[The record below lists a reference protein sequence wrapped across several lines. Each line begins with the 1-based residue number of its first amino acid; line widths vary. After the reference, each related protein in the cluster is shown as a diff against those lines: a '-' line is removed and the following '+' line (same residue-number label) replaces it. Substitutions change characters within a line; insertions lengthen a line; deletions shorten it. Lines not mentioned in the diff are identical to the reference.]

1 MLRVGELSNPQPSR
15 GQNTPFGP
23 RPGVGPRR
31 TGGSGAPNFQEFMN
45 PNLHNS
51 HGRTSNPTVSY
62 PFLTRPFRFPNTGSH
77 PVEGEMIFTH
87 RDQSIKAGS
96 GLLITAMPLTF
107 LNVKFCKVACE
118 ETNDVSKGNNLN
130 TALSEINSSSE
141 HGARK
146 KFACKFN
153 FLGVMRNESQAPSRH
168 QKLINVDVR
177 GRTRIRNVWRGKLRT
192 GEKLYLHMQR
202 AEAKDYGLHR
212 PSEFPSKQEE
222 DVFIF
227 RLTPVTLT
235 EIIVSRDT
243 KKKIEESECIF
254 IGVCMNTVHK
264 KSREEQI
271 NKSRINTE
279 KLNKLDF
286 IEVALKV
293 SR

>member
-118 ETNDVSKGNNLN
+118 QTARSNGNNLN
-130 TALSEINSSSE
+130 TALSEINNESLSP
-141 HGARK
+141 GARK

-192 GEKLYLHMQR
+192 GEKLYLHMQLL
-202 AEAKDYGLHR
+202 EANKYGSYK
-212 PSEFPSKQEE
+212 PSEFPTKN
-222 DVFIF
+222 DVHIF

-235 EIIVSRDT
+235 EIIVSKET
-243 KKKIEESECIF
+243 KNKIEESECIF

-264 KSREEQI
+264 KSSEDQI
-271 NKSRINTE
+271 NSSRIDT
-279 KLNKLDF
+279 KRLNKLDF